1 MSFLPQSL
9 LSRSVLLISAL
20 LVVSQLIWFGL
31 YRSYNVRSQSEYIAD
46 QISGILGTVSVA
58 LETMPASARRKF
70 SERLPELQH
79 IRILPGTAWDEE
91 QIPLPQSPLLMAIGE
106 HLKRDWP
113 HDVEALAMLE
123 DAQHAL
129 WIKIKVNDLAHWV
142 VFPAESRR
150 SASAWAWSGWSIF
163 GLTLA
168 LAGGYLLMLRVN
180 RPLHDLARAAEDIGA
195 GKTPLR
201 LAEQGPT
208 EIRALSQAFNQMT
221 SNLKQLDAD
230 RAVLLA
236 GISHDLRT
244 PLSRLRL
251 GVEMM
256 DAPLDDGLK
265 DGMIQDIEDIDTII
279 NQFLDFAREGGNEP
293 SRPGEDLNQIAAS
306 VCERFARVGKPV
318 RLVAGHLPP
327 LTLKPIATQR
337 MITNLVDNA
346 LRYSN
351 AGVEVHTGV
360 DNGRAVIKVLDRG
373 PGIPDTEVA
382 RVMQPFTRLEISRSG
397 GKGSGLG
404 LAIVDRAARMHGGHV
419 SLLGRDGGGL
429 EARVELPIAPEHRDG
444 VGPQARRATPT
455 AASDR

>member
-1 MSFLPQSL
+1 MTLLPQSL

-31 YRSYNVRSQSEYIAD
+31 YRSYNVRAQSEHIAE
-46 QISGILGTVSVA
+46 QIAVIIGTVSVA
-58 LETMPASARRKF
+58 LEAMPPSARRKF
-70 SERLPELQH
+70 SERLPEHQH
-79 IRILPGTAWDEE
+79 IRLLPGTAWDDEE
-91 QIPLPQSPLLMAIGE
+91 IALPQSPLLDAIEE
-106 HLKRDWP
+106 HLKRDTP
-113 HDVEALAMLE
+113 TDVEALAMLE
-123 DAQHAL
+123 DADHAL
-129 WIKIKVNDLAHWV
+129 WIKIKVNDLAYWV

-150 SASAWAWSGWSIF
+150 PASAWAWSGWSIF
-163 GLTLA
+163 GLSLA

-180 RPLHDLARAAEDIGA
+180 RPLHDLAQAAEDIGA
-195 GKTPLR
+195 GKTPPR

-208 EIRALSQAFNQMT
+208 EIRTLSHAFNQMT

-230 RAVLLA
+230 RALLLA

-256 DAPLDDGLK
+256 DAPLDEPLK
-265 DGMIQDIEDIDTII
+265 DGMVQDIEDIDTII

-293 SRPGEDLNQIAAS
+293 SRTGEDLNQIVAN
-306 VCERFARVGKPV
+306 VCERFIRMGKSV
-318 RLVAGHLPP
+318 RLNAGQVPP

-351 AGVEVHTGV
+351 AEVEVCTAI
-360 DNGRAVIKVLDRG
+360 DNGRAVVRVLDRG
-373 PGIPDTEVA
+373 PGIPETEVA
-382 RVMQPFTRLEISRSG
+382 RVMQPFTRLEISRAG

-404 LAIVDRAARMHGGHV
+404 LAIVDRAARMHGGHI
-419 SLLGRDGGGL
+419 SLLQRDGGGL
-429 EARVELPIAPEHRDG
+429 EARVELPIESQKVA
-444 VGPQARRATPT
+444 
-455 AASDR
+455 